1 MPLLSGIFVF
11 TMAVVAYGKRI
22 LALILTLLAF
32 PWTNL
37 PKTASQQLYPYW
49 RFFYASFL
57 KPHTTVSTNG
67 QRDAL
72 ENFYSSQADAYDVTR
87 AGLLKGRE
95 DMLCLA
101 AAQLKFREDREDMPR
116 HRIWVDVREPHST
129 TAMPLNLR
137 LDWWWHWIQHR
148 SNATIHRCAN
158 LFLSNLSRRFFSV
171 PLQDCST
178 AILQARLEKRLRYLS
193 RCKALPAAGS

>member
-1 MPLLSGIFVF
+1 MSLLNGIFIL
-11 TMAVVAYGKRI
+11 TMVVVASGKRI
-22 LALILTLLAF
+22 LALLLTLLAF
-32 PWTNL
+32 SWTSL

-101 AAQLKFREDREDMPR
+101 AAQLRFREAWKDMPK
-116 HRIWVDVREPHST
+116 HRTWVDVRLPHSK
-129 TAMPLNLR
+129 TALPLNFP
-137 LDWWWHWIQHR
+137 LDWWWDGLQHR
-148 SNATIHRCAN
+148 SNATIH
-158 LFLSNLSRRFFSV
+158 
-171 PLQDCST
+171 
-178 AILQARLEKRLRYLS
+178 
-193 RCKALPAAGS
+193 

>member
-1 MPLLSGIFVF
+1 MSPLDGIFVL
-11 TMAVVAYGKRI
+11 TMVIVAGGKRI
-22 LALILTLLAF
+22 LALLLTLLAF
-32 PWTNL
+32 PWNSL

-72 ENFYSSQADAYDVTR
+72 ESFYSSQADAYDVTR

-101 AAQLKFREDREDMPR
+101 AAQLRFREAREDMPK
-116 HRIWVDVREPHST
+116 HRIWVDVRLPHT
-129 TAMPLNLR
+129 KMAIPLNLAI
-137 LDWWWHWIQHR
+137 DWWWHWIQHR
-148 SNATIHRCAN
+148 SNATIRRCTS
-158 LFLSNLSRRFFSV
+158 LFLSNLPSRFFAIS
-171 PLQDCST
+171 LQDCST
-178 AILQARLEKRLRYLS
+178 TVLQARLEKCLRHLS
-193 RCKALPAAGS
+193 RRKALPVAGP